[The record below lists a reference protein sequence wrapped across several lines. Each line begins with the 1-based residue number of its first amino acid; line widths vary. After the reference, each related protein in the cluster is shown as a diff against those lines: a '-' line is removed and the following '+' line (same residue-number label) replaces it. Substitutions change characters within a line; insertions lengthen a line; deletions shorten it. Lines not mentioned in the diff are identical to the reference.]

1 LRAML
6 TQRGA
11 EVVVARSAEEAL
23 AEIGRSQF
31 DLLIS
36 DIGMPGADGYE
47 LLSRVRNL
55 PAGIGGRLPAV
66 ALTAYARTEDRLRA
80 LRAGY
85 QMHVPKPVESAELIA
100 VVSSLAARRGLSE
113 NPMREK
119 PGDGANDL

>member
-1 LRAML
+1 
-6 TQRGA
+6 
-11 EVVVARSAEEAL
+11 
-23 AEIGRSQF
+23 
-31 DLLIS
+31 
-36 DIGMPGADGYE
+36 MPGADGYE

-55 PAGIGGRLPAV
+55 PAGVGGRLPAV

-113 NPMREK
+113 NPTREK
-119 PGDGANDL
+119 PGDGANNL